1 MNDLTTLENLSVN
14 FKPGTIDFPQAEE
27 LKKLV
32 ADKLEQTKGLVAT
45 DESIKATKASRAEV
59 NKLKKAIGDVRKEYK
74 RAWNAPFELFES
86 TLRNLEKDCDSA
98 SQELK
103 LTIDGFEETQREER
117 KAKVQEL
124 IEEMAPNYGVKAE
137 DLPIADKW
145 LLKSTSQ
152 KTITQEIGEQMK
164 TLTNLYKERDE
175 IVKKCMKNDL
185 APARYIEM
193 HKNGM
198 SYIDVANTIESD
210 LIDRENMADRFKQAK
225 QAEVAEQKAAM
236 VNVGDGRLVDGN
248 GEVKH
253 ELQLVTFTLKGTK
266 EQLDNVARFCIT
278 NGVKVVKAS
287 ERETVIE

>member
-1 MNDLTTLENLSVN
+1 MNDLKLENLSVS
-14 FKPGTIDFPQAEE
+14 FKPGTIDFPQAGE
-27 LKKLV
+27 LKQLV
-32 ADKLEQTKGLVAT
+32 AEKLDQTKGLVAT

-74 RAWNAPFELFES
+74 TAWNAPFELFES
-86 TLRNLEKDCDSA
+86 TLRGLEKDCDEA

-117 KAKVQEL
+117 KQKVQAL
-124 IEEMAPNYGVKAE
+124 IEEMAPNYGVKPE

-164 TLTNLYKERDE
+164 TLVNLYKERDE
-175 IVKKCMKNDL
+175 IVKKCIKSGL
-185 APARYIEM
+185 APAPYIEM
-193 HKNGM
+193 HENGT
-198 SYIDVANTIESD
+198 SYIDVSNKIESD
-210 LIDRENMADRFKQAK
+210 LIDKEETADRFKQAK

-236 VNVGDGRLVDGN
+236 VDIGDGRLVDKN
-248 GEVKH
+248 GEVKQ

-278 NGVKVVKAS
+278 NGVKVIKAS

>member
-1 MNDLTTLENLSVN
+1 MNDLTLENLSVN
-14 FKPGTIDFPQAEE
+14 FKPGTIDFPQAGE
-27 LKKLV
+27 LKQLV
-32 ADKLEQTKGLVAT
+32 AGKLDQAKGLVAT

-59 NKLKKAIGDVRKEYK
+59 NKLKKSIADVRKEYK
-74 RAWNAPFELFES
+74 KAWNVPFELFES
-86 TLRNLEKDCDSA
+86 TLKGLEKDCDDA

-117 KAKVQEL
+117 KQKVQAL

-185 APARYIEM
+185 APAPYIEM
-193 HKNGM
+193 HENGT
-198 SYIDVANTIESD
+198 SYIDVSNKIESD
-210 LIDRENMADRFKQAK
+210 LIDKEETADLFKQAK

-236 VNVGDGRLVDGN
+236 VDIGDGHLVDEN
-248 GEVKH
+248 GEVKQ

-278 NGVKVVKAS
+278 NGVKVIKAS

>member
-1 MNDLTTLENLSVN
+1 MNNLTTLENLSVN
-14 FKPGTIDFPQAEE
+14 FKPGTIDFPQAGE

-59 NKLKKAIGDVRKEYK
+59 NKLKKAIGDVRKKYK
-74 RAWNAPFELFES
+74 KAWNVPFELFET
-86 TLRNLEKDCDSA
+86 TLRALEGDCDSA

-103 LTIDGFEETQREER
+103 LAIDGFEETQKEER
-117 KAKVQEL
+117 KQKVQAL
-124 IEEMAPNYGVKAE
+124 IEEMAPNYGVKPE

-164 TLTNLYKERDE
+164 VLVNLYKEREE
-175 IVKKCMKNDL
+175 IKKKCMKSGL
-185 APARYIEM
+185 APAPYIEM
-193 HKNGM
+193 HESGM
-198 SYIDVANTIESD
+198 SYIDVSNKIESD
-210 LIDRENMADRFKQAK
+210 LIDRENTADLFKQAK

-236 VNVGDGRLVDGN
+236 VDIGDGRLVDEN

-253 ELQLVTFTLKGTK
+253 ELQQVTFTLKGTK
-266 EQLDNVARFCIT
+266 QQLDDVARFCIKS
-278 NGVKVVKAS
+278 GVKVVKTS
-287 ERETVIE
+287 DRETTIE

>member
-1 MNDLTTLENLSVN
+1 MNSLTTLENLSVN

-32 ADKLEQTKGLVAT
+32 ADKLKQTKGLVAT

-86 TLRNLEKDCDSA
+86 TLRSLEKDCDDA

-117 KAKVQEL
+117 KQKVQAL
-124 IEEMAPNYGVKAE
+124 IEEMAPNYGVKPE

-164 TLTNLYKERDE
+164 TLVNLYKERDE

-185 APARYIEM
+185 APAPYVEM
-193 HKNGM
+193 HENGM
-198 SYIDVANTIESD
+198 SYIDVSNKIESD
-210 LIDRENMADRFKQAK
+210 LIAKEETADLFKQAK
-225 QAEVAEQKAAM
+225 QAKVAEQKATM
-236 VNVGDGRLVDGN
+236 VNVGDGRLVDEN

>member
-32 ADKLEQTKGLVAT
+32 ADKLDQTKGLVAT

-74 RAWNAPFELFES
+74 RAWNVPFELFET
-86 TLRNLEKDCDSA
+86 TLRSLEKDCDEA

-103 LTIDGFEETQREER
+103 LTIDGFEETQKEER
-117 KAKVQEL
+117 KAKVQAL

-164 TLTNLYKERDE
+164 TLVNLCKERDE
-175 IVKKCMKNDL
+175 IKKKCIKNDL

-210 LIDRENMADRFKQAK
+210 LIDRENTADLFKQAK

-236 VNVGDGRLVDGN
+236 VDIGDGRLVDEN
-248 GEVKH
+248 GEVKQ
-253 ELQLVTFTLKGTK
+253 ELQQVTFTLKGTK

>member
-1 MNDLTTLENLSVN
+1 MNSLTTLENLSVN

-59 NKLKKAIGDVRKEYK
+59 NKLKKAIGDVRKDYK
-74 RAWNAPFELFES
+74 KAWNVPFELFES
-86 TLRNLEKDCDSA
+86 TLRALESDCDSA
-98 SQELK
+98 SKELK
-103 LTIDGFEETQREER
+103 LTIDGFEEQQREER
-117 KAKVQEL
+117 KQKVQAL
-124 IEEMAPNYGVKAE
+124 IEEMAPNYGIKPE

-164 TLTNLYKERDE
+164 VLVNLYKERDE

-210 LIDRENMADRFKQAK
+210 LIAKEETADLFKQAK

-236 VNVGDGRLVDGN
+236 VDIGDGRLVDEN
-248 GEVKH
+248 GEVKQ
-253 ELQLVTFTLKGTK
+253 ELQLVTFTLKGAK

>member
-1 MNDLTTLENLSVN
+1 MNDLTLENLSVN
-14 FKPGTIDFPQAEE
+14 FKPGTIDFPQAGE
-27 LKKLV
+27 LKQLV
-32 ADKLEQTKGLVAT
+32 AGKLNQAKGLVAT

-59 NKLKKAIGDVRKEYK
+59 NKLKKSIADVRKEYK
-74 RAWNAPFELFES
+74 AAWNTPFELFES
-86 TLRNLEKDCDSA
+86 TLRGLEKDCDDA

-103 LTIDGFEETQREER
+103 LTIDGFEETQKEER
-117 KAKVQEL
+117 KQKVQAL

-185 APARYIEM
+185 APAPYVEM
-193 HKNGM
+193 HENGM
-198 SYIDVANTIESD
+198 SYIDVSNKIESD
-210 LIDRENMADRFKQAK
+210 LIDRENTADLFKQAQ

-236 VNVGDGRLVDGN
+236 VNVGDGRLVDEN

-253 ELQLVTFTLKGTK
+253 ELQQVTFTLKGTK

>member
-32 ADKLEQTKGLVAT
+32 ADKLDQTKGLVAT

-59 NKLKKAIGDVRKEYK
+59 NKLKKAIGDVRKKYK
-74 RAWNAPFELFES
+74 RAWNVPFELFET
-86 TLRNLEKDCDSA
+86 TLRSLEKDCDEA

-103 LTIDGFEETQREER
+103 LTIDGFEETQKEER
-117 KAKVQEL
+117 KAKVQAL
-124 IEEMAPNYGVKAE
+124 IEEMAPNYGVKPE

-152 KTITQEIGEQMK
+152 KTIVQEISEQMK
-164 TLTNLYKERDE
+164 VLANLYKERDE

-185 APARYIEM
+185 APAPYIEM
-193 HKNGM
+193 HENGM
-198 SYIDVANTIESD
+198 SYIDVSNKIESD
-210 LIDRENMADRFKQAK
+210 LIAKEETADLFKQAK

-236 VNVGDGRLVDGN
+236 VDIGEGRLVDEN
-248 GEVKH
+248 GEIKQ

-266 EQLDNVARFCIT
+266 QQLDDVARFCIT

>member
-1 MNDLTTLENLSVN
+1 MNDLTLENLSVN

-27 LKKLV
+27 LKRLV
-32 ADKLEQTKGLVAT
+32 ADKLKQTKGLVAT

-74 RAWNAPFELFES
+74 RAWNVPFEFFET
-86 TLRNLEKDCDSA
+86 TLRALESDCDSA

-103 LTIDGFEETQREER
+103 LAIDGFEEQQKEER
-117 KAKVQEL
+117 KQKVQAL

-175 IVKKCMKNDL
+175 IVKKCMKNNL

-210 LIDRENMADRFKQAK
+210 LIAKEETADLFKQAK

-236 VNVGDGRLVDGN
+236 TDIGDGRLVDEN

-253 ELQLVTFTLKGTK
+253 ELQQVTFTLKGTK

-278 NGVKVVKAS
+278 NGVKVIKAS

>member
-152 KTITQEIGEQMK
+152 KTITQEIGDQIK

>member
-1 MNDLTTLENLSVN
+1 MNSLTTLENLSVN

-32 ADKLEQTKGLVAT
+32 AEKLDQTKGLVAT

-59 NKLKKAIGDVRKEYK
+59 NKLKKAIGDVRKQYK
-74 RAWNAPFELFES
+74 RAWNVPFEFFES
-86 TLRNLEKDCDSA
+86 TLRALEGDCDSA

-103 LTIDGFEETQREER
+103 LAIDGFEETQKEER
-117 KAKVQEL
+117 KQKVQAL
-124 IEEMAPNYGVKAE
+124 IEEMAPNYGVKPE

-164 TLTNLYKERDE
+164 VLANLYKERDE

-185 APARYIEM
+185 APAPYIEM
-193 HKNGM
+193 HENGM
-198 SYIDVANTIESD
+198 SYIDVSNKIESD
-210 LIDRENMADRFKQAK
+210 LIAKEETADLFKQAK
-225 QAEVAEQKAAM
+225 QAKVAEQKATM
-236 VNVGDGRLVDGN
+236 VDIGDGRLVNEN

-278 NGVKVVKAS
+278 NGVKVIKAS

>member
-1 MNDLTTLENLSVN
+1 MNDLTLENLSVN
-14 FKPGTIDFPQAEE
+14 FKPGTIDFPQAGE
-27 LKKLV
+27 LKQLV
-32 ADKLEQTKGLVAT
+32 AGKLDQTKGLVAT

-59 NKLKKAIGDVRKEYK
+59 NKLKKAIGDVRKKYK
-74 RAWNAPFELFES
+74 TAWNVPFELFES
-86 TLRNLEKDCDSA
+86 TLRGLEKDCDEA

-103 LTIDGFEETQREER
+103 LTIDEFEETQKKER
-117 KAKVQEL
+117 KAKVQAL
-124 IEEMAPNYGVKAE
+124 IEEMAPNYGIKPE

-164 TLTNLYKERDE
+164 VLVNLYKEREE
-175 IVKKCMKNDL
+175 IKKKCMKSGL
-185 APARYIEM
+185 APAPYIEM
-193 HKNGM
+193 HENGT
-198 SYIDVANTIESD
+198 SYIDVSNKIESD
-210 LIDRENMADRFKQAK
+210 LIDKEETADLFKQAK

-236 VNVGDGRLVDGN
+236 VDIGDGRLVDEN

-253 ELQLVTFTLKGTK
+253 ELQRVTFTLKGTK

>member
-1 MNDLTTLENLSVN
+1 MNSLTTLENLSVN

-32 ADKLEQTKGLVAT
+32 AEKLDQAKGLVAT

-59 NKLKKAIGDVRKEYK
+59 NKLKKSIADVRKEYK
-74 RAWNAPFELFES
+74 TAWNTPFELFES
-86 TLRNLEKDCDSA
+86 TLRGLEKACDEA

-103 LTIDGFEETQREER
+103 LTIDGFEEMQREER

-124 IEEMAPNYGVKAE
+124 IEKMAPNYGVKPE

-145 LLKSTSQ
+145 LLKSTPQ
-152 KTITQEIGEQMK
+152 KTIVQEIGEQMK
-164 TLTNLYKERDE
+164 VLANLCKERYE
-175 IVKKCMKNDL
+175 IGKKCMKSGL
-185 APARYIEM
+185 APAPYIEM
-193 HKNGM
+193 HENGM
-198 SYIDVANTIESD
+198 SYIDVSNKIEAD

-236 VNVGDGRLVDGN
+236 TDIGDGRLVDKN
-248 GEVKH
+248 GEVKQ

-266 EQLDNVARFCIT
+266 EQLDDVARFCIT

-287 ERETVIE
+287 NRETVIE

>member
-1 MNDLTTLENLSVN
+1 MNDLKLENLSVD
-14 FKPGTIDFPQAEE
+14 FKPGTIDFPQAGE

-32 ADKLEQTKGLVAT
+32 AGKLGQTKGLVAT

-59 NKLKKAIGDVRKEYK
+59 NKLKKAIGDVRKKYK
-74 RAWNAPFELFES
+74 TAWNVPFELFES
-86 TLRNLEKDCDSA
+86 TLRGLEKDCDEA

-103 LTIDGFEETQREER
+103 LTIDGFEETQKKER
-117 KAKVQEL
+117 KAKVQAL

-137 DLPIADKW
+137 DLPITDKW

-152 KTITQEIGEQMK
+152 KTIVQEIGEQMK
-164 TLTNLYKERDE
+164 VLVNLYKEREE
-175 IVKKCMKNDL
+175 IKKKCMKSGL
-185 APARYIEM
+185 APAPYIEM
-193 HKNGM
+193 HENGT
-198 SYIDVANTIESD
+198 SYIDVSNKIESD
-210 LIDRENMADRFKQAK
+210 LIDKEETADLFKQAK

-236 VNVGDGRLVDGN
+236 VDIGNGRLVDEN
-248 GEVKH
+248 GEIKQ

-287 ERETVIE
+287 EREAVIE

>member
-1 MNDLTTLENLSVN
+1 MNGLTTLENLSVN

-32 ADKLEQTKGLVAT
+32 AEKLDQTKGLVAT

-59 NKLKKAIGDVRKEYK
+59 NKLKKAIGDVRKKYK
-74 RAWNAPFELFES
+74 KAWNAPFELFES
-86 TLRNLEKDCDSA
+86 TLRALEGDCNSA

-117 KAKVQEL
+117 KAKVQAL

-137 DLPIADKW
+137 DLPITDKW

-164 TLTNLYKERDE
+164 TLANLYKERDE

-185 APARYIEM
+185 APAPYIEM
-193 HKNGM
+193 HENGM
-198 SYIDVANTIESD
+198 SYIDVSNKIESD
-210 LIDRENMADRFKQAK
+210 LIAKEETADLFKQAK
-225 QAEVAEQKAAM
+225 QAKVAEQKATM
-236 VNVGDGRLVDGN
+236 VDIGDGRLVNEN

>member
-1 MNDLTTLENLSVN
+1 MNNLTTLENLSVN
-14 FKPGTIDFPQAEE
+14 FKPGTIDFPQAGE

-32 ADKLEQTKGLVAT
+32 ASKLEQTKGLVAT

-74 RAWNAPFELFES
+74 TAWNAPFELFES
-86 TLRNLEKDCDSA
+86 TLRGLEKDCDEA

-117 KAKVQEL
+117 KQKVQAL
-124 IEEMAPNYGVKAE
+124 IEEMAPNYGVKPE

-164 TLTNLYKERDE
+164 TLVNLYKERDE
-175 IVKKCMKNDL
+175 IVKKCIKSGL
-185 APARYIEM
+185 APAPYIEM
-193 HKNGM
+193 HENGT
-198 SYIDVANTIESD
+198 SYIDVSNKIESD
-210 LIDRENMADRFKQAK
+210 LIDKEETADHFKQAK

-236 VNVGDGRLVDGN
+236 VDIGDGRLVDKN
-248 GEVKH
+248 GEIRQ
-253 ELQLVTFTLKGTK
+253 ELELVTFTLKGTK
-266 EQLDNVARFCIT
+266 KQLDDVARFCVA
-278 NGVKVVKAS
+278 NGIEVVKAS
-287 ERETVIE
+287 DRETVIE

>member
-27 LKKLV
+27 LKQLV
-32 ADKLEQTKGLVAT
+32 AEKLEQTRGLVAT

-74 RAWNAPFELFES
+74 RAWNVPFELFES
-86 TLRNLEKDCDSA
+86 TLRGLEKDCDEA

-103 LTIDGFEETQREER
+103 LAIDGFEETQREER
-117 KAKVQEL
+117 KQKVQAL

-185 APARYIEM
+185 APAPYIEM
-193 HKNGM
+193 HENGM
-198 SYIDVANTIESD
+198 SYIDVSNKIEAD
-210 LIDRENMADRFKQAK
+210 LIGRENTADLFKQAK

-236 VNVGDGRLVDGN
+236 VSVGDGRLVDEN

>member
-1 MNDLTTLENLSVN
+1 MNSLTTLENLSVN

-32 ADKLEQTKGLVAT
+32 AEKLDQTKGLVAT

-59 NKLKKAIGDVRKEYK
+59 NKLKKAIGDVRKKYK
-74 RAWNAPFELFES
+74 TAWNVPFELFET
-86 TLRNLEKDCDSA
+86 TLRALEGDCDSA

-117 KAKVQEL
+117 KQKVQAL
-124 IEEMAPNYGVKAE
+124 IEEMAPNYGVKPE

-164 TLTNLYKERDE
+164 VLVNLYKERDE

-185 APARYIEM
+185 APAPYIEM
-193 HKNGM
+193 HENGM

-210 LIDRENMADRFKQAK
+210 LIAKEETADLFKQAK

-236 VNVGDGRLVDGN
+236 TDIGDGRLVDKN
-248 GEVKH
+248 GEIKQ

>member
-1 MNDLTTLENLSVN
+1 MNDLTLENLSVN
-14 FKPGTIDFPQAEE
+14 FKPGTIDFPQAGE
-27 LKKLV
+27 LKQLV
-32 ADKLEQTKGLVAT
+32 AGKLDQAKGLVAT

-74 RAWNAPFELFES
+74 RAWNVPFELFES
-86 TLRNLEKDCDSA
+86 TLRGLEKDCDDA

-117 KAKVQEL
+117 KQKVQAL
-124 IEEMAPNYGVKAE
+124 IEEMAPNYGIKPE

-164 TLTNLYKERDE
+164 VLVNLYKEREE
-175 IVKKCMKNDL
+175 IKKKCMKSGL
-185 APARYIEM
+185 APAPYIEM
-193 HKNGM
+193 HENGT
-198 SYIDVANTIESD
+198 SYIDVSNKIESD
-210 LIDRENMADRFKQAK
+210 LIDKEETADLFKQAK

-236 VNVGDGRLVDGN
+236 VDIGDGRLVDEN

-253 ELQLVTFTLKGTK
+253 ELQQVTFTLKGTK

>member
-1 MNDLTTLENLSVN
+1 MNSLTTLENLSVN

-32 ADKLEQTKGLVAT
+32 AEKLDQTKGLVAT
-45 DESIKATKASRAEV
+45 GESIKATKASRAEV
-59 NKLKKAIGDVRKEYK
+59 NKLKKAIGDVRKKYK
-74 RAWNAPFELFES
+74 TAWNVPFELFET
-86 TLRNLEKDCDSA
+86 TLRALEGDCDSA

-117 KAKVQEL
+117 KQKVQAL
-124 IEEMAPNYGVKAE
+124 IEEMAPNYGVKPE

-164 TLTNLYKERDE
+164 VLVNLYKERDE

-210 LIDRENMADRFKQAK
+210 LIAKEETADLFKQAK
-225 QAEVAEQKAAM
+225 QAKVAEQKATM
-236 VNVGDGRLVDGN
+236 VDIGSGRLVDEN

-253 ELQLVTFTLKGTK
+253 ELQQVTFTLKGTK

>member
-1 MNDLTTLENLSVN
+1 MNDLTLENLSVN
-14 FKPGTIDFPQAEE
+14 FKSGAIDFPQAEE

-32 ADKLEQTKGLVAT
+32 ADKLDQTKGLIAT

-59 NKLKKAIGDVRKEYK
+59 NKLKKAIGDVRKKYK
-74 RAWNAPFELFES
+74 RAWNAPFELFET
-86 TLRNLEKDCDSA
+86 TLRALESDCDSA

-103 LTIDGFEETQREER
+103 LTIDGFEETQKEER
-117 KAKVQEL
+117 KQKAQAL

-175 IVKKCMKNDL
+175 IVKKCMKNNL

-210 LIDRENMADRFKQAK
+210 LIAKEETADLFKQAK

-236 VNVGDGRLVDGN
+236 VDIGDGRLVDEN

-253 ELQLVTFTLKGTK
+253 ELQQVTFTLKGTK

>member
-1 MNDLTTLENLSVN
+1 MNDLTLENLSVN
-14 FKPGTIDFPQAEE
+14 FKPGTIDFPQAGE
-27 LKKLV
+27 LKQLV
-32 ADKLEQTKGLVAT
+32 AEKLEQTRGLVAT
-45 DESIKATKASRAEV
+45 DESIKATKASRAEI

-86 TLRNLEKDCDSA
+86 TLRALEGDCDSA

-103 LTIDGFEETQREER
+103 LTIDGFEEMQREER

-152 KTITQEIGEQMK
+152 KTITQEISEQMK
-164 TLTNLYKERDE
+164 VLANLCKERDE

-185 APARYIEM
+185 APAPYVEM
-193 HKNGM
+193 HENGM
-198 SYIDVANTIESD
+198 SYIDVANKIESD
-210 LIDRENMADRFKQAK
+210 LIAKEETADLFKQAK

-236 VNVGDGRLVDGN
+236 VNIGDGRLVDEN

-253 ELQLVTFTLKGTK
+253 ELQQVTFTLKGTK

-278 NGVKVVKAS
+278 NGGKVVKAS

>member
-1 MNDLTTLENLSVN
+1 MNGLTTLENLSVN

-59 NKLKKAIGDVRKEYK
+59 NKLKKAIGDVRKKYK
-74 RAWNAPFELFES
+74 IAWNVPFELFET
-86 TLRNLEKDCDSA
+86 TLRALEKDCDEA
-98 SQELK
+98 SRDLK
-103 LTIDGFEETQREER
+103 LTIDDFEGQQKEER
-117 KAKVQEL
+117 KAKVQAL
-124 IEEMAPNYGVKAE
+124 IEEMAPNYGVKPA
-137 DLPIADKW
+137 DLPVVDKW

-152 KTITQEIGEQMK
+152 KTIVQEIGEQMK
-164 TLTNLYKERDE
+164 TLANLYKERDE
-175 IVKKCMKNDL
+175 IKKKCIKNDL

-210 LIDRENMADRFKQAK
+210 LIDRENTADLFKQAK

-236 VNVGDGRLVDGN
+236 VDIGAGRLVDEH
-248 GEVKH
+248 GEVKQ
-253 ELQLVTFTLKGTK
+253 ELQQVTFTLKGTK

>member
-1 MNDLTTLENLSVN
+1 MNDLTIENLSVN
-14 FKPGTIDFPQAEE
+14 FKPGTIDFPQAGE
-27 LKKLV
+27 LKQLV
-32 ADKLEQTKGLVAT
+32 AEKLDQTKGLVAT

-59 NKLKKAIGDVRKEYK
+59 NKLKKSIADVRKEYK
-74 RAWNAPFELFES
+74 TAWNTPFELFES
-86 TLRNLEKDCDSA
+86 TLRGLEKDCDDA

-210 LIDRENMADRFKQAK
+210 LIAKEETADLFKQAK
-225 QAEVAEQKAAM
+225 QAKVAEQKATM
-236 VNVGDGRLVDGN
+236 VDVGDGRLVDEN

-278 NGVKVVKAS
+278 NGVKVLKSS